1 MRDDLPLKLAL
12 TCGLTAAGTAVIFVA
27 SPISI
32 PLFLVAGGA
41 LGISVAELVSH
52 R

>member
-1 MRDDLPLKLAL
+1 MRDDLPLKFAL
-12 TCGLTAAGTAVIFVA
+12 TCGLTAAGAAVFFVA
-27 SPISI
+27 SPVSI

-41 LGISVAELVSH
+41 LGISVAELVIH